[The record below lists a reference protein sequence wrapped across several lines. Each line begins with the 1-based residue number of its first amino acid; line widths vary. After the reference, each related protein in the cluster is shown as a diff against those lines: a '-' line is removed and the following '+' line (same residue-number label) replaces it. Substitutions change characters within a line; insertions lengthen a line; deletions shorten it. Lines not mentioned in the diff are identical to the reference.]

1 MRNRVVVFVFF
12 LLQDKDG
19 ACYPWKDERGGEE
32 LHDELLQ
39 ETVPTTLWSHF
50 ASYGEM
56 AKSTPKVMLGS
67 ENK

>member
-12 LLQDKDG
+12 LLQDKDD

-39 ETVPTTLWSHF
+39 ETVPTTLCMKKDMNSGTEYLSPLTFTW
-50 ASYGEM
+50 
-56 AKSTPKVMLGS
+56 
-67 ENK
+67 